1 MISVRKARDVN
12 VPIEDCYG
20 WVTSCGVHFI
30 SNDGTAVTSFWEP
43 DDAITV
49 ELLDKHYD
57 TLTDIIKHTS
67 ICTTDEVI
75 RVLDSVG
82 SFTVEA

>member
-1 MISVRKARDVN
+1 MISVRKTRGVN
-12 VPIEDCYG
+12 VSIENCYG
-20 WVTSCGVHFI
+20 Y
-30 SNDGTAVTSFWEP
+30 
-43 DDAITV
+43 DAITV
-49 ELLDKHYD
+49 ELLDKYYD
-57 TLTDIIKHTS
+57 TLTDIIKRTS